1 MRSTRTKYSTISY
14 GSMIHLQYH
23 PHTVYVFR
31 TNINESVPNR
41 YHCLERYLTLDR
53 QLAFVAD
60 FLGCASSRH
69 DICACAHHR
78 RPLQPLPS
86 CFSRL
91 APALLEGEGSH
102 LQRPASDVFY
112 PRFAEV
118 RVVRDGSM
126 IGELLCSSSSQMQWL
141 RSLTSSAL
149 VVVVVS
155 LRPLTRRSRPAL
167 EGPHGGRHLSVSADL
182 RRVWA
187 DSAEPPETPLH
198 EGRAP

>member
-1 MRSTRTKYSTISY
+1 MRRSLTISY

-31 TNINESVPNR
+31 TNISESVPNR
-41 YHCLERYLTLDR
+41 HHYLERYLALDR

-69 DICACAHHR
+69 DICACAHRR

-91 APALLEGEGSH
+91 APPLLEGEGSH

-118 RVVRDGSM
+118 RVVRGGSM
-126 IGELLCSSSSQMQWL
+126 IGELLCSSSSQIQ
-141 RSLTSSAL
+141 
-149 VVVVVS
+149 
-155 LRPLTRRSRPAL
+155 
-167 EGPHGGRHLSVSADL
+167 
-182 RRVWA
+182 
-187 DSAEPPETPLH
+187 
-198 EGRAP
+198 